1 MQLQYINQY
10 AEICKFTQYRNSI
23 RTNTHIY
30 ANGIRTDTHDKW
42 FTQSVRMIR
51 NQYANDNMQIYS
63 IAIHKSISRDTQSY
77 TQYSNSIHTN
87 MHIYANGIYAHIRR
101 IYANVLRSQYAWYAI
116 NTQMIYTDICNCNTQ
131 YAYIR
136 NLRNTVIL
144 YAPIRIF
151 TQMVYTHRYAGYTQ
165 MFYAVNTHNTQSI
178 RKWYTQIYAIAIR
191 NTHIYAIYAI
201 P

>member
-1 MQLQYINQY
+1 MQLQYTNQY

-42 FTQSVRMIR
+42 FTQSIRMIR
-51 NQYANDNMQIYS
+51 NQYANDNTQIYS
-63 IAIHKSISRDTQSY
+63 ISIHKLISRDTQSY

-116 NTQMIYTDICNCNTQ
+116 NTQMIYTDIRNCNTQ

-144 YAPIRIF
+144 YAPIRVF

-165 MFYAVNTHNTQSI
+165 MIYAFNTHDTQ
-178 RKWYTQIYAIAIR
+178 
-191 NTHIYAIYAI
+191 
-201 P
+201 